1 VRNIGGAL
9 HAQLPHRFEP
19 HVFAL
24 LRDVLPGATFVVGA
38 VDDLVVDVGDV
49 GGKAHIEAR
58 IREVATQDVVHQG
71 GATVTEVGRPVDRG
85 AAEIDAD
92 LAWVAKRQ
100 GFHPLGGGVI
110 EVQHSHKPTI

>member
-1 VRNIGGAL
+1 MRNIGRAL
-9 HAQLPHRFEP
+9 HAQFAHGLEP

-24 LRDVLPGATFVVGA
+24 LGDVLPGATFVVGTI
-38 VDDLVVDVGDV
+38 DDLVVDVGDV
-49 GGKAHIEAR
+49 GGEAHIEAR
-58 IREVATQDVVHQG
+58 IREVPTQDVVDQG
-71 GATVTEVGRPVDRG
+71 GATVTEVGWPVDRG